1 MQNLRFLPKAR
12 LCLCFVVSLC
22 WASCATKHGVEAPL
36 NVKINK
42 TSPADTVW
50 YMEVKLMPGY
60 VIYNLP
66 FNALD
71 IAQPYGIQNDPD
83 QGNTTVLVLRY
94 RFTDEL
100 LLQVVKNSL
109 LATGRVAGI
118 RVTINSY

>member
-1 MQNLRFLPKAR
+1 MKNLRFLSKAR
-12 LCLCFVVSLC
+12 LHLCLVLSLC
-22 WASCATKHGVEAPL
+22 WASCVAKHGVGAPL
-36 NVKINK
+36 NVKSNK

-50 YMEVKLMPGY
+50 YMEIKLMPGY

-83 QGNTTVLVLRY
+83 QGNTIVLVLRY

-100 LLQVVKNSL
+100 LLQEVKNSL
-109 LATGRVAGI
+109 LATGRVADI
-118 RVTINSY
+118 RITISSY